1 MIKKLFSLLGYVP
14 KEEVTIFVN
23 ELKKS
28 TILMDRARVII
39 KSLKKNIKILQK
51 SLSERTKEY
60 QSISSKLDYKV
71 KQLNAKN
78 LRLLRKQGEFKEK
91 IKELIQRNEELVQ
104 NHADLFDEAL
114 EFKDQAY
121 YYKLIS
127 EAAMEKLEYLC
138 FGSVLPKVLRLS
150 SLDRYQ
156 HLYKPVTPTYFKD
169 CYGRPAIGV
178 EYGQSED

>member
-14 KEEVTIFVN
+14 KEDLTSYQKQLEEGTIV
-23 ELKKS
+23 
-28 TILMDRARVII
+28 MDRARTIVQ
-39 KSLKKNIKILQK
+39 SLKKNIKILQK
-51 SLSERTKEY
+51 SLSERNKEY
-60 QSISSKLDYKV
+60 QSITSKLDYKV

-121 YYKLIS
+121 YCKVIS
-127 EAAMEKLEYLC
+127 EAAIEKLEYLC
-138 FGSVLPKVLRLS
+138 FGSVLPKALRPS

-169 CYGRPAIGV
+169 RYGRPAIGV
-178 EYGQSED
+178 DYGQSED

>member
-14 KEEVTIFVN
+14 KEDLEFAQGELDTMIEV
-23 ELKKS
+23 
-28 TILMDRARVII
+28 
-39 KSLKKNIKILQK
+39 QK
-51 SLSERTKEY
+51 SLTKIQANAVKYFKKKQKVAETAL
-60 QSISSKLDYKV
+60 KDAEYKV

-78 LRLLRKQGEFKEK
+78 LRLLRKQGEFKEQ
-91 IKELIQRNEELVQ
+91 IKELNQRNE
-104 NHADLFDEAL
+104 DLFGEAL
-114 EFKDQAY
+114 ELKDQAY

-138 FGSVLPKVLRLS
+138 FGSILPKALRPS

-156 HLYKPVTPTYFKD
+156 HLYKPITPTYFKD
-169 CYGRPAIGV
+169 HYGRPAIGV

>member
-1 MIKKLFSLLGYVP
+1 MLKRLFNFLGYVP
-14 KEEVTIFVN
+14 KDEITSCQKQLE
-23 ELKKS
+23 
-28 TILMDRARVII
+28 DGVII
-39 KSLKKNIKILQK
+39 MDKARAVIKGLKKNIKILEK
-51 SLSERTKEY
+51 AVITKNKEL
-60 QSISSKLDYKV
+60 QSIISKSDYKI
-71 KQLNAKN
+71 KQLNTKN

-104 NHADLFDEAL
+104 NHADLFDDAL

-127 EAAMEKLEYLC
+127 EAALEKLEYLC
-138 FGSVLPKVLRLS
+138 FGSILPKALHPS
-150 SLDRYQ
+150 HLDRYQ

-169 CYGRPAIGV
+169 RYGHIAIGV

>member
-1 MIKKLFSLLGYVP
+1 MIKKLFRLLGYVP
-14 KEEVTIFVN
+14 KEEVTCYVN
-23 ELKKS
+23 QLKES
-28 TILMDRARVII
+28 TILMDRARIII

-51 SLSERTKEY
+51 SLSDRNKEF
-60 QSISSKLDYKV
+60 QTLISESDRKI

-78 LRLLRKQGEFKEK
+78 LRLLRKQGEFKEQ
-91 IKELIQRNEELVQ
+91 IKELTQRNEK
-104 NHADLFDEAL
+104 FFSEAL
-114 EFKDQAY
+114 ELKDQAY
-121 YYKLIS
+121 YYKVIS

-138 FGSVLPKVLRLS
+138 FGSVLPKALRPS

-169 CYGRPAIGV
+169 RYGRPAIGV

>member
-14 KEEVTIFVN
+14 KEEATIFVN

-28 TILMDRARVII
+28 TILMDRARIII

-51 SLSERTKEY
+51 SLSERNKEF
-60 QSISSKLDYKV
+60 QSIISKSDYKI
-71 KQLNAKN
+71 KQLNTKN

-91 IKELIQRNEELVQ
+91 IKELTQHNE
-104 NHADLFDEAL
+104 DLFNEVL
-114 EFKDQAY
+114 ELKDQAY
-121 YYKLIS
+121 YHKLIS
-127 EAAMEKLEYLC
+127 EAALEKLEYLC
-138 FGSVLPKVLRLS
+138 FGSILPKALRPS
-150 SLDRYQ
+150 HLDRYQ

-169 CYGRPAIGV
+169 QYGRFAIGV

>member
-14 KEEVTIFVN
+14 KEDLEFAQGELDTMIEV
-23 ELKKS
+23 
-28 TILMDRARVII
+28 
-39 KSLKKNIKILQK
+39 QK
-51 SLSERTKEY
+51 SLTKIQANAVKYFKKKQKVAETAL
-60 QSISSKLDYKV
+60 KDAEYKV

-78 LRLLRKQGEFKEK
+78 LRLLRKQGEFKEQ
-91 IKELIQRNEELVQ
+91 IKELNQRNE
-104 NHADLFDEAL
+104 DLFGEAL
-114 EFKDQAY
+114 ELKDQAY

-127 EAAMEKLEYLC
+127 EAALEKLEYLC
-138 FGSVLPKVLRLS
+138 FGSILPTALRPS

-169 CYGRPAIGV
+169 RYGRSAIGV

>member
-14 KEEVTIFVN
+14 KED
-23 ELKKS
+23 LKFAEAQLDS
-28 TILMDRARVII
+28 MVEA
-39 KSLKKNIKILQK
+39 QK
-51 SLSERTKEY
+51 SLTKIQANIIKNY
-60 QSISSKLDYKV
+60 KKASKVAETALKDAEYKV

-78 LRLLRKQGEFKEK
+78 LRLLRKQGEFKEQ
-91 IKELIQRNEELVQ
+91 IKELNQRNE
-104 NHADLFDEAL
+104 DLFGEAL
-114 EFKDQAY
+114 ELKDQAY

-127 EAAMEKLEYLC
+127 EAALEKLEYLC
-138 FGSVLPKVLRLS
+138 FGSILPTALRPS

-169 CYGRPAIGV
+169 RYGRSAIGV

>member
-14 KEEVTIFVN
+14 KEDLEFAQGELDTMIEV
-23 ELKKS
+23 
-28 TILMDRARVII
+28 
-39 KSLKKNIKILQK
+39 QK
-51 SLSERTKEY
+51 SLTKIQANAVKHFKKKQKVAETAL
-60 QSISSKLDYKV
+60 KDAEYKV

-78 LRLLRKQGEFKEK
+78 LRLLRKQGEFKK
-91 IKELIQRNEELVQ
+91 QIKELNQRKE
-104 NHADLFDEAL
+104 DLFNEAL
-114 EFKDQAY
+114 ELKDQAY

-127 EAAMEKLEYLC
+127 EAALEKLEYLC
-138 FGSVLPKVLRLS
+138 FGSILPTALRPS

-169 CYGRPAIGV
+169 RYGRSAIGV

>member
-14 KEEVTIFVN
+14 KEDLEFAQGELDTMIEV
-23 ELKKS
+23 
-28 TILMDRARVII
+28 
-39 KSLKKNIKILQK
+39 QK
-51 SLSERTKEY
+51 SLTKIQANAVKYFKKKQKVAETAL
-60 QSISSKLDYKV
+60 KDAEYKV

-78 LRLLRKQGEFKEK
+78 LRLLRKQGEFKEQ
-91 IKELIQRNEELVQ
+91 IKELVQRNEELVQ
-104 NHADLFDEAL
+104 NFADLFDETL

-127 EAAMEKLEYLC
+127 EAALEKLEYLC
-138 FGSVLPKVLRLS
+138 FGSILPTALRPS

-169 CYGRPAIGV
+169 RYGRSAIGV

>member
-14 KEEVTIFVN
+14 KEDLEFAQGELDTMIEV
-23 ELKKS
+23 
-28 TILMDRARVII
+28 
-39 KSLKKNIKILQK
+39 QK
-51 SLSERTKEY
+51 SLTKIQANAVKYFKKKQKVAETAL
-60 QSISSKLDYKV
+60 KDAEYKV

-78 LRLLRKQGEFKEK
+78 LRLLRKQGEFKEQ
-91 IKELIQRNEELVQ
+91 IKELIQRNEEL
-104 NHADLFDEAL
+104 FGEAL
-114 EFKDQAY
+114 ELKDQAY

-127 EAAMEKLEYLC
+127 EAALEKLEYLC
-138 FGSVLPKVLRLS
+138 FGSILPTALRPS

-169 CYGRPAIGV
+169 RYGRPAIGV

>member
-14 KEEVTIFVN
+14 KED
-23 ELKKS
+23 LKFAEAQLDS
-28 TILMDRARVII
+28 MMGA
-39 KSLKKNIKILQK
+39 QK
-51 SLSERTKEY
+51 SLTEIQANIIKNYKKASKAAETALKTAVTK
-60 QSISSKLDYKV
+60 I

-78 LRLLRKQGEFKEK
+78 LRLLRKQGEFKEQ
-91 IKELIQRNEELVQ
+91 IKELNQRKE
-104 NHADLFDEAL
+104 DLFNEAL
-114 EFKDQAY
+114 ELKDQAY

-127 EAAMEKLEYLC
+127 EAALEKLEYLC
-138 FGSVLPKVLRLS
+138 FGSILPTALRPS

-169 CYGRPAIGV
+169 QYGRPAIGV

>member
-14 KEEVTIFVN
+14 KEEVTNFVTQ
-23 ELKKS
+23 LKNS
-28 TILMDRARVII
+28 TILMDKAKIVI

-51 SLSERTKEY
+51 SLSDRNKEF
-60 QSISSKLDYKV
+60 QTLISESDRKI

-78 LRLLRKQGEFKEK
+78 LRLLRKQGEFKEQ
-91 IKELIQRNEELVQ
+91 IKELTQRNEE
-104 NHADLFDEAL
+104 FFSEAL
-114 EFKDQAY
+114 ELKDQAY
-121 YYKLIS
+121 YYKVIS
-127 EAAMEKLEYLC
+127 EAAIEKLEYLC
-138 FGSVLPKVLRLS
+138 FGSVLPKALRPS

-169 CYGRPAIGV
+169 RYGRPAIGV

>member
-14 KEEVTIFVN
+14 KEDLEFAQGELDTMIEV
-23 ELKKS
+23 
-28 TILMDRARVII
+28 
-39 KSLKKNIKILQK
+39 QK
-51 SLSERTKEY
+51 SLTKIQANAVKHFKKKQKVAETAL
-60 QSISSKLDYKV
+60 KDAEYKV

-78 LRLLRKQGEFKEK
+78 LRLLRKQGEFKEQ
-91 IKELIQRNEELVQ
+91 IKELNQHNE
-104 NHADLFDEAL
+104 DLFGEAL
-114 EFKDQAY
+114 ELKDQAY

-127 EAAMEKLEYLC
+127 EAALEKLEYLC
-138 FGSVLPKVLRLS
+138 FGSILPTALRPS

-169 CYGRPAIGV
+169 RYGRPAIGV

>member
-14 KEEVTIFVN
+14 KEDLMAYQNQLKEGTIV
-23 ELKKS
+23 
-28 TILMDRARVII
+28 MDRARTIV

-60 QSISSKLDYKV
+60 QSITSKLDYKV

-78 LRLLRKQGEFKEK
+78 LRLLRKQGEFKEE
-91 IKELIQRNEELVQ
+91 IKKLTVISEELTKDYQELFKNALSSMRQ
-104 NHADLFDEAL
+104 NEY
-114 EFKDQAY
+114 FKTV
-121 YYKLIS
+121 S
-127 EAAMEKLEYLC
+127 EAAIEKLEYLC
-138 FGSVLPKVLRLS
+138 FGSVLPKALRPS

-169 CYGRPAIGV
+169 RYGRPAIGV

>member
-14 KEEVTIFVN
+14 EEELTSYQKELEDGIIVMGKARTVIKG
-23 ELKKS
+23 LKK
-28 TILMDRARVII
+28 D
-39 KSLKKNIKILQK
+39 IKILQK
-51 SLSERTKEY
+51 SLSERNKEI
-60 QSISSKLDYKV
+60 QSIISDSDRKI

-78 LRLLRKQGEFKEK
+78 LRLLRKQGEFKEE
-91 IKELIQRNEELVQ
+91 IKKLTIVSEELTKDYQ
-104 NHADLFDEAL
+104 ELFKNAL
-114 EFKDQAY
+114 SSMRQSE
-121 YYKLIS
+121 YYKTVS

-138 FGSVLPKVLRLS
+138 FGSVLPKALRPS

-169 CYGRPAIGV
+169 RYGRPAIGV

>member
-14 KEEVTIFVN
+14 KED
-23 ELKKS
+23 LKFAEAQLDS
-28 TILMDRARVII
+28 MMGA
-39 KSLKKNIKILQK
+39 QK
-51 SLSERTKEY
+51 SLTEIQANIIKNYKKASKAAETALKTAMTK
-60 QSISSKLDYKV
+60 I

-78 LRLLRKQGEFKEK
+78 LRLLRKQGEFKEQ
-91 IKELIQRNEELVQ
+91 IKELTQRNE
-104 NHADLFDEAL
+104 DLFNEAL
-114 EFKDQAY
+114 ELKDQAY

-127 EAAMEKLEYLC
+127 EAALEKLEYLC
-138 FGSVLPKVLRLS
+138 FGSVLPKALRPS

-169 CYGRPAIGV
+169 RYGRPTIGV

>member
-14 KEEVTIFVN
+14 KEEATIFVN

-28 TILMDRARVII
+28 TILMDRARIII

-51 SLSERTKEY
+51 SLSERNKEF
-60 QSISSKLDYKV
+60 QSIISKSDYKI
-71 KQLNAKN
+71 KQLNTKN

-104 NHADLFDEAL
+104 NHADLFDDAL

-121 YYKLIS
+121 YYKVIS
-127 EAAMEKLEYLC
+127 EAALEKLEYLC
-138 FGSVLPKVLRLS
+138 FGSILPKALRPS
-150 SLDRYQ
+150 HLDRYQ

-169 CYGRPAIGV
+169 HYGRLAIGV
-178 EYGQSED
+178 EYGQSKD

>member
-14 KEEVTIFVN
+14 KEEVTNFVTQ
-23 ELKKS
+23 LKNS
-28 TILMDRARVII
+28 TILMDRARVVI

-51 SLSERTKEY
+51 SLSDRNKEF
-60 QSISSKLDYKV
+60 QTLISESDRKI

-78 LRLLRKQGEFKEK
+78 LRLLRKQGEFKEQ
-91 IKELIQRNEELVQ
+91 IKELTQRNEK
-104 NHADLFDEAL
+104 FFSEAL
-114 EFKDQAY
+114 ELKDQAY
-121 YYKLIS
+121 YYKVIS
-127 EAAMEKLEYLC
+127 EAAIEKLEYLC
-138 FGSVLPKVLRLS
+138 FGSVLPKALRPS

-169 CYGRPAIGV
+169 QYGRPAIGV